1 VIAWIFPGQGSQTA
15 AMAAGFEGAGKLFAT
30 AEPILGANLER
41 LCTTESD
48 PTWSPEVVQQSMY
61 VTTVAAAQALL
72 GLGQEPEAVAG
83 HSLGEF
89 PALVAAGALSFE
101 DGARL
106 VDVRGK
112 AMAAAGRRNPGGMA
126 AVIGLDPEVIEDIC
140 AEEGDLW
147 VANLN
152 SPKQTVISGKDK
164 ALAAAAERCLEAG
177 AKRVVRL
184 QVPVPS
190 HCPLMDQARTEFQAV
205 MDKVSLREPAWPV
218 YCGADGLPHTDPEEI
233 RRLVV
238 EAITSPVRFNDA
250 IRSMRSDGVEIFIEC
265 GPGKVLRGLVRQI
278 DAEARLAGVGSDEEA
293 AALLQSLESSPQD
306 AEPSLNSTRRESMP
320 TSQTAVGVKQ

>member
-1 VIAWIFPGQGSQTA
+1 
-15 AMAAGFEGAGKLFAT
+15 MAAGFEGAGKLFTT

-41 LCTTESD
+41 LCTTEAN

-61 VTTVAAAQALL
+61 VTTVAAAKAML

-89 PALVAAGALSFE
+89 PALVAAGALRFE

-126 AVIGLDPEVIEDIC
+126 AVIGLDPGIIEDIC
-140 AEEGDLW
+140 AEGGDLW

-190 HCPLMDQARTEFQAV
+190 HCPLMNEARAEFQAV
-205 MDKVSLREPAWPV
+205 IDKVSLTKPACPV
-218 YCGADGLPHTDPEEI
+218 YCGVDGLPHTDPEEI
-233 RRLVV
+233 RGLVT
-238 EAITSPVRFNDA
+238 EAITSPVRFTDTV
-250 IRSMRSDGVEIFIEC
+250 RSMRSDGVENFIEC

-278 DAEARLAGVGSDEEA
+278 DPEARLAGVGSDEEA
-293 AALLQSLESSPQD
+293 AALLQSLSSSPQD
-306 AEPSLNSTRRESMP
+306 AEPSLNSTRRQTMP
-320 TSQTAVGVKQ
+320 TSQTAVGVKK